1 MVDAVKLSVNGVA
14 VVPARACTGGRLEES
29 CGLGRRLGG
38 AWLTQSSFR

>member
-29 CGLGRRLGG
+29 SRTGPEAGG

>member
-14 VVPARACTGGRLEES
+14 VVVTGES
-29 CGLGRRLGG
+29 AYRGLGRRLGG